1 MQTPNHPDSPVAS
14 PSTRS
19 LSRPMALR
27 PRQNQE
33 ANSFQSTALKSGFVG
48 MLLACCVFTQPAEA
62 ESKKLKV
69 FILAGQSNMVG
80 HANNHTIPYLKTGP
94 YIPTVESLMSM
105 AQQEAYAEEVT
116 YNNAK
121 RAGENP
127 EPLSGTREER
137 AKQKAVEMLAWMKGL
152 LESEKQDVKRLSD
165 RLIPDVTAGMMDDYF
180 KKQEALNADT
190 ALSRGD
196 RDAQLAELAK
206 TIPFATGKRAYIAA
220 FGECEG
226 GAKAGPAGPGFG
238 ASKWKCGPEYGF
250 AMGMEQLTDAP
261 VLVIKVSWG
270 GKSLTY
276 DFRPPS
282 APDFKTTKAYA
293 DAKAGAD
300 EARKRYE
307 QAVKDFPQ
315 AQEKYKADLAAYE
328 EQMKTADEKTR
339 KSLRKPAE
347 PRQPIAPKPFAMD
360 DAGSCWRNMVDAVGK
375 VLADPGK
382 YHPQYDAAAGYEMA
396 GFVWFQGFN
405 DQFSDEYHGKYTG
418 NMKLFIED
426 VRKTFKTPAMPFVIG
441 VLGTSR
447 TKAGVDA
454 SPVSVAQRAAAALPE
469 FKGNVAAV
477 ESYLYY
483 TQEIYPIFTAWRTPQ
498 WDSVKDLWGRYASD
512 RPYHYLGSG
521 KFFVRL
527 GDAFATAMDGMQK
540 KP

>member
-1 MQTPNHPDSPVAS
+1 MKAIAS
-14 PSTRS
+14 
-19 LSRPMALR
+19 A
-27 PRQNQE
+27 
-33 ANSFQSTALKSGFVG
+33 
-48 MLLACCVFTQPAEA
+48 LLASCVGVLPAEA
-62 ESKKLKV
+62 ASRKLKV

-80 HANNHTIPYLKTGP
+80 HANNQTITYMKTGP
-94 YIPTVESLMSM
+94 YVPTVEALMPM
-105 AQQEAYAEEVT
+105 
-116 YNNAK
+116 
-121 RAGENP
+121 
-127 EPLSGTREER
+127 
-137 AKQKAVEMLAWMKGL
+137 AKQAVDAELREKKMGNAADGKEARYKEKANEILAWMKEL
-152 LESEKQDVKRLSD
+152 LEAEEHDVKRLSD
-165 RLIPDVTAGMMDDYF
+165 LLVPDVTAAMMDDYF
-180 KKQEALNADT
+180 KKQDALMSDT
-190 ALSRGD
+190 TLSRGD
-196 RDAQLAELAK
+196 RDAKLAELAK
-206 TIPFATGKRAYIAA
+206 TIPYATGKRAYLAA

-238 ASKWKCGPEYGF
+238 ASKGKVGPEYGF
-250 AMGMEQLTDAP
+250 AMSMEQLTDAP
-261 VLVIKVSWG
+261 ILVIKTSWG

-293 DAKAGAD
+293 DAKAAAD

-307 QAVKDFPQ
+307 EAVKNFPQ

-328 EQMKTADEKTR
+328 EQMKTADEKT
-339 KSLRKPAE
+339 KKKLSKPKE
-347 PRQPIAPKPFAMD
+347 PAQPRAPQPFSMD
-360 DAGSCWRNMVDAVGK
+360 DAGYCWRNMVEAVGT

-382 YHPQYDAAAGYEMA
+382 YHPQYDAAEGYEVA

-405 DQFSDEYHGKYTG
+405 DQFSEEFHGHYTG

-454 SPVSVAQRAAAALPE
+454 NAVAVAQRAAAALPE
-469 FKGNVAAV
+469 FKGSVAAV

-483 TQEIYPIFTAWRTPQ
+483 TQEIYPIFTAWGTPR
-498 WDSVKDLWGRYASD
+498 WDAVKDQWGRCGSD

-527 GDAFATAMDGMQK
+527 GDAFASSMAGMMK
-540 KP
+540 K

>member
-1 MQTPNHPDSPVAS
+1 MNK
-14 PSTRS
+14 TRV
-19 LSRPMALR
+19 M
-27 PRQNQE
+27 NV
-33 ANSFQSTALKSGFVG
+33 FTTA
-48 MLLACCVFTQPAEA
+48 LLACCAGVQPAQA

-69 FILAGQSNMVG
+69 FIMAGQSNMVG
-80 HANNHTIPYLKTGP
+80 HANNQTIPYMKTGP
-94 YIPTVESLMSM
+94 YVPTVESLMPM
-105 AQQEAYAEEVT
+105 ARQAVDTELREKKMGLAADEKEARYQE
-116 YNNAK
+116 
-121 RAGENP
+121 
-127 EPLSGTREER
+127 
-137 AKQKAVEMLAWMKGL
+137 KANEILAWMKGL
-152 LESEKQDVKRLSD
+152 LEAEKQDVKRLSD
-165 RLIPDVTAGMMDDYF
+165 LFVPAVTAGMMDDYF
-180 KKQEALNADT
+180 KKQAAIQDD
-190 ALSRGD
+190 ASLSRGD
-196 RDAQLAELAK
+196 RDAKLAELAK
-206 TIPFATGKRAYIAA
+206 TIPYATGKRAYIAA

-238 ASKWKCGPEYGF
+238 GHKGQFGPEYGF
-250 AMGMEQLTDAP
+250 AMSMEQLVDAP
-261 VLVIKVSWG
+261 VLIIKVSWG

-293 DAKAGAD
+293 DAKAGAE

-307 QAVKDFPQ
+307 EAVKNFPQ

-328 EQMKTADEKTR
+328 EQMKTADEKT
-339 KSLRKPAE
+339 KKKL
-347 PRQPIAPKPFAMD
+347 RQPKEPSQPRAPKPFEMD
-360 DAGSCWRNMVDAVGK
+360 DAGYCWRNMVEAVDK

-382 YHPQYDAAAGYEMA
+382 YHPQYDASEGCEVA

-405 DQFSDEYHGKYTG
+405 DQFNDEFHGQYTG

-426 VRKTFKTPAMPFVIG
+426 ARKTFKTPAMPFVIG

-447 TKAGVDA
+447 TKDGVDA
-454 SPVSVAQRAAAALPE
+454 NAVSVAQRAAAALPE

-483 TQEIYPIFTAWRTPQ
+483 TQEIYPIFTAWGTPQ
-498 WDSVKDLWGRYASD
+498 WDSVKDQWGRCGSD

-527 GDAFATAMDGMQK
+527 GDAFASSMAGMM